1 MLFGM
6 TQGEIALTAFIFLLI
21 ESAVLL
27 PRLGERLGVFLARRA
42 RAGGTSTPQERR

>member
-21 ESAVLL
+21 EGAVLL
-27 PRLGERLGVFLARRA
+27 PRLGERLGLFLARRA
-42 RAGGTSTPQERR
+42 RAGEAPPPLERR